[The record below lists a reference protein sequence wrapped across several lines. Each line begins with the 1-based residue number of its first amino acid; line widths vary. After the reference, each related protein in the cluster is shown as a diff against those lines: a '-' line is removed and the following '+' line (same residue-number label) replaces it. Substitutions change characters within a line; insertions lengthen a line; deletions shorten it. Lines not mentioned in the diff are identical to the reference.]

1 MTSDT
6 TALQQII
13 LYLSAGGGAA
23 VVAYWLLENIPQ
35 LVALAPKAKRIVSL
49 ALAATIAMLA
59 YGAAVGLSYTE
70 APVNVQALIEALFAI
85 AFLAVGGGQALHGL
99 RKLPAG

>member
-1 MTSDT
+1 MDT
-6 TALQQII
+6 EVTALQQII
-13 LYLSAGGGAA
+13 LYLVGGGGAA
-23 VVAYWLLENIPQ
+23 IVSYWLLENVPQ
-35 LVALAPKAKRIVSL
+35 LTALTPKAKRVVSL

-70 APVNVQALIEALFAI
+70 TPVNVQSLLEALFAV

-99 RKLPAG
+99 RKL